1 MGQQMEYLVSSFKAG
16 ETASDQ
22 SCIEDLTKATNSMAS
37 RGFRLVSSVYD
48 SRKMLTFLFFER
60 NKSNEE
66 D

>member
-1 MGQQMEYLVSSFKAG
+1 MEKQMEYAVGSFCAGMTSSDK
-16 ETASDQ
+16 
-22 SCIEDLTKATNSMAS
+22 SCIDDLASMTNKMA
-37 RGFRLVSSVYD
+37 RQGFRLVSSVYD